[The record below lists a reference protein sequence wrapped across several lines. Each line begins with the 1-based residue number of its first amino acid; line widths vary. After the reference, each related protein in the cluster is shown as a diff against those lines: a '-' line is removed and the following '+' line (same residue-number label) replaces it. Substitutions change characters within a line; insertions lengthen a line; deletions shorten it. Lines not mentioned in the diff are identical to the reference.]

1 MQKNIFKSSHLF
13 ILSSTILIL
22 ILLSGCE
29 NEKTQIPI
37 IPVENTTE
45 VFTSKDKKT
54 QSEKIQI
61 KKIEKEKIAQVQV
74 PHEEVTNKEL
84 EEPRTYTL
92 KEKDKTYKIT
102 LLNKTIT
109 FQSINSPVV
118 MINLFTPQSTV
129 STAHINS
136 LQTLVKKHPASLFVL
151 NLVKDAQNEEL
162 NNFSNTLHSILNIKE
177 SSSLGLSII
186 YKHGKYY
193 SHFEGD
199 TPIEMITHNIK
210 QAIKR

>member
-13 ILSSTILIL
+13 ILSSSLLIL
-22 ILLSGCE
+22 ILLSGCD
-29 NEKTQIPI
+29 NEKTQIPNI
-37 IPVENTTE
+37 HVESTTD
-45 VFTSKDKKT
+45 VFMSKNKKT
-54 QSEKIQI
+54 QSEKIVQTQI
-61 KKIEKEKIAQVQV
+61 SQ
-74 PHEEVTNKEL
+74 EEATNKKL

-109 FQSINSPVV
+109 FQSINSPVI
-118 MINLFTPQSTV
+118 MINLFTPQNTV
-129 STAHINS
+129 STAHIKS
-136 LQTLVKKHPASLFVL
+136 LQTLVKKHPTSLFVL
-151 NLVKDAQNEEL
+151 NLVKDEQNEEL

-193 SHFEGD
+193 SHFEGA

-210 QAIKR
+210 QAIKK